1 MISLSVQVADGR
13 AGRYDGHHQG
23 QHAQFVTAETG
34 DDRVP
39 RGDVVTGQVTDAGP
53 HADPEG
59 RADRVQGQEPGKGH
73 PGHAGDE
80 PVGLA
85 QPANEAGDR
94 DDLASV
100 PGEELLGPGN
110 PVRREQHVP
119 PEAGQQLAAAVAA
132 DEPADAVPRQRG
144 RERDH
149 GDGYD
154 VQPARPR
161 VDRGGDQ
168 HRLPRYRD
176 AEVLQEQQQA
186 NRGVPVPVQ
195 VRRNRREQARQRGS
209 RQAASALVSPML
221 GDGIALGEALPV
233 RSLGMAVSSEWN
245 FYTLVVTI
253 LLHDCSC

>member
-1 MISLSVQVADGR
+1 VVAGQVADRG
-13 AGRYDGHHQG
+13 
-23 QHAQFVTAETG
+23 
-34 DDRVP
+34 P
-39 RGDVVTGQVTDAGP
+39 RT
-53 HADPEG
+53 DPEG
-59 RADRVQGQEPGKGH
+59 RADRVQDQKPAKTH
-73 PGHAGDE
+73 PGHTGDD

-85 QPANEAGDR
+85 QPAHEASDR
-94 DDLASV
+94 DDLAAV
-100 PGEELLGPGN
+100 PGEELLSPRH
-110 PVRREQHVP
+110 PMRRKQHVP
-119 PEAGQQLAAAVAA
+119 PETGQQPAATMAA
-132 DEPADAVPRQRG
+132 NGPADAVARHRDH
-144 RERDH
+144 ERDH
-149 GDGYD
+149 GDGHD
-154 VQPARPR
+154 VQPTRSR

>member
-1 MISLSVQVADGR
+1 MNCCMISLSVQVADGR
-13 AGRYDGHHQG
+13 ADRHGGHHQG
-23 QHAQFVTAETG
+23 QRAQFVAAETG

-119 PEAGQQLAAAVAA
+119 AEAGQQLAAAVAA

-144 RERDH
+144 REGDH

-154 VQPARPR
+154 VQPTRPR

-168 HRLPRYRD
+168 HRLAGNRD
-176 AEVLQEQQQA
+176 AEALQKQQA
-186 NRGVPVPVQ
+186 TNCGVPVPVQ
-195 VRRNRREQARQRGS
+195 VGRDRGEHAGQHRQGS
-209 RQAASALVSPML
+209 
-221 GDGIALGEALPV
+221 
-233 RSLGMAVSSEWN
+233 
-245 FYTLVVTI
+245 I
-253 LLHDCSC
+253 LWIELLRLSRIST